1 MCRIKVN
8 LPLENCHTNC
18 TCVQWRSFYII
29 WTMFQL
35 KLSHTL
41 VLQLFIVST
50 FSLSCVEPSEYT
62 RVIAISRLCRNFSNT
77 FFRSL
82 SDILSTLHTLS
93 EFDLNCNDLILYST
107 NQFIIMYI
115 TRYSVNLFGVF
126 FGGGGW
132 LTKCHK
138 TFKNEENIKGFL
150 FVQLILSDSK
160 ISNSICNIC
169 RKISAIL
176 GDGKWL

>member
-1 MCRIKVN
+1 MYRIKVN

-126 FGGGGW
+126 FGGGVVDKMSQNFQKW
-132 LTKCHK
+132 
-138 TFKNEENIKGFL
+138 
-150 FVQLILSDSK
+150 
-160 ISNSICNIC
+160 
-169 RKISAIL
+169 
-176 GDGKWL
+176 GKY

>member
-1 MCRIKVN
+1 MYRIKVN

-41 VLQLFIVST
+41 VLQLFVVST

-126 FGGGGW
+126 FWGGGGW
-132 LTKCHK
+132 QNVTK
-138 TFKNEENIKGFL
+138 
-150 FVQLILSDSK
+150 LSK
-160 ISNSICNIC
+160 M
-169 RKISAIL
+169 RKILKVFYLFKSFWAIRKFL
-176 GDGKWL
+176 IAYAMPENFCYFGGWEMIVK